1 MPPVPVHIDAPIT
14 PQKPANA
21 VLEASTTQQQQP
33 PSYLP
38 AQPGAPAIP
47 APTGAVHTPNRY
59 QPPQPTRTTD
69 STSNVGPPPPQPG
82 AVPLPPSQQQSAP
95 VANIPPP
102 PKAGEAAKF
111 LEHHQQQ
118 QQPSPAV
125 TTMPPQMAMSLPE
138 QNYAPTHTTNTQTP
152 KRAGGGNSAP
162 TTLNFGAVTP
172 IAGGI
177 APASHP
183 PGYQQDTMAQEMS
196 SAARAKLDAEE
207 HRKGSFTGVGGVLG
221 GGAGNMSAGGAGDG
235 SMWDTVKGYANSLS
249 QSAIE
254 AEKMVWDS
262 LNKKG

>member
-21 VLEASTTQQQQP
+21 ATGASKTQQQQP

-38 AQPGAPAIP
+38 AQPGAPAVP

-59 QPPQPTRTTD
+59 QPQPTRTTD
-69 STSNVGPPPPQPG
+69 STSNHGPPPPQPG
-82 AVPLPPSQQQSAP
+82 AVPVPPSQQQTAP
-95 VANIPPP
+95 VTSLPPP

-111 LEHHQQQ
+111 LEQHQQQ
-118 QQPSPAV
+118 QQSSPAI
-125 TTMPPQMAMSLPE
+125 TTMPPQMAMPAPE

-152 KRAGGGNSAP
+152 TRAGEGNSGP

-177 APASHP
+177 APPSHP
-183 PGYQQDTMAQEMS
+183 PGYQQNTMAQEMS
-196 SAARAKLDAEE
+196 SAARASLDAEE
-207 HRKGSFTGVGGVLG
+207 QRQGSFTGVGGVLG
-221 GGAGNMSAGGAGDG
+221 GGAGNASAGAAGDG

-254 AEKMVWDS
+254 AEKKVWES
-262 LNKKG
+262 INKKG